1 MIRSKPR
8 ATCVK
13 GTIHAHHAA
22 CTVPISSTIYRWKDI
37 QPNAS
42 LGNAKDGWDVDEDW
56 VLYWRMEQSV
66 DVVLVEIRRGG
77 DRIS

>member
-1 MIRSKPR
+1 MCERDDTRPSRGMHRTYLLHPN
-8 ATCVK
+8 
-13 GTIHAHHAA
+13 
-22 CTVPISSTIYRWKDI
+22 RWKDI
-37 QPNAS
+37 QPDAS